1 MLLYDSSVHCHYMG
15 LFFKIMTC
23 PMQNYDINVSRMIL
37 KQYANVLYDISV
49 LCKVMGLVFMDMVL
63 TFYAMR

>member
-1 MLLYDSSVHCHYMG
+1 
-15 LFFKIMTC
+15 
-23 PMQNYDINVSRMIL
+23 MQNYDINVSRMIL

>member
-1 MLLYDSSVHCHYMG
+1 MLLYDSSVHCHYMR